1 MNTINSIFGSGENLS
16 ALQMGARAFV
26 MFFIMLVLIRLGGV
40 RMFGR
45 KSAFDDVI
53 VIMLGAVLSRGVVGA
68 NPFWST
74 VAAAAVMIS
83 IHRGVAWLCIH
94 SKKIELIVRGKAT
107 VLYKDGKMYPHN
119 MRISGLS
126 DSDLEES
133 VRLEMK
139 QQGFKNIDTAMME
152 TNGRI
157 SFIDTKKE
165 QQ

>member
-1 MNTINSIFGSGENLS
+1 MDSINSFFGSGEDLN

-74 VAAAAVMIS
+74 VAAAAVMIG
-83 IHRGVAWLCIH
+83 IHRAMAWLCIH
-94 SKKIELIVRGKAT
+94 SKTIELIVRGKPT
-107 VLYKDGKMYPHN
+107 VLYKDGQINPVN
-119 MRISGLS
+119 MRRSGLS

-139 QQGFKNIDTAMME
+139 QQSLKNIGTAMME

-165 QQ
+165 QD